1 MGTIS
6 RNFSWSEFE
15 ATKPE
20 NAAKLAKMG
29 VRNVISTFEV
39 RDAILAL
46 VRKVLQPLR
55 DVYQKPMTVNSG
67 YRCKELNRIVG
78 GVATSQHVKGEAAD
92 IHTGSQ
98 VETYRLAHLAKSTPE
113 IWNEIDQMVLYPGFI
128 HFSHKRVGVQRKQLI
143 FDQSYTGRRVGI

>member
-15 ATKPE
+15 HTEHEAE
-20 NAAKLAKMG
+20 LARMG
-29 VRNVISTFEV
+29 KRNVISTFEV
-39 RDAILAL
+39 RDSVLAL

-67 YRCKELNRIVG
+67 YRCPELNRIVG

-92 IHTGSQ
+92 IHTGNQ
-98 VETYRLAHLAKSTPE
+98 TETYRLAHLAKSTPE
-113 IWNEIDQMVLYPGFI
+113 IWEQVDQMILYPTFI

>member
-15 ATKPE
+15 STKPE

-29 VRNVISTFEV
+29 KRNVISTFEV

-55 DVYQKPMTVNSG
+55 DLYQKPMKVNSG
-67 YRCKELNRIVG
+67 YRCKELNEIVG

-113 IWNEIDQMVLYPGFI
+113 IWNEIDQMILYPTFV
-128 HFSHKRVGVQRKQLI
+128 HFSHKRVGTQRHQLL
-143 FDQSYTGRRVGI
+143 FNKSYTGRRLGI

>member
-6 RNFSWSEFE
+6 RNFDWAEFE

-29 VRNVISTFEV
+29 KRNVISTFEV

-67 YRCKELNRIVG
+67 YRCKELNEIVG
-78 GVATSQHVKGEAAD
+78 GVPSSQHVKGEAAD

-98 VETYRLAHLAKSTPE
+98 TETFRLAHIAKSTPE
-113 IWNEIDQMVLYPGFI
+113 IWEEIDQMILYPTFI
-128 HFSHKRVGVQRKQLI
+128 HFSHKRLGAQRHQLL
-143 FDQSYTGRRVGI
+143 FNKSYKGRRLGI

>member
-6 RNFSWSEFE
+6 KNFSWSEFE
-15 ATKPE
+15 HTKPE
-20 NAAKLAKMG
+20 NAAKLAKLG
-29 VRNVISTFEV
+29 IRNVISTFEV
-39 RDAILAL
+39 RDSILAL

-67 YRCKELNRIVG
+67 YRCPELNRIVG

-98 VETYRLAHLAKSTPE
+98 TESFRLAHLAKSTPE
-113 IWNEIDQMVLYPGFI
+113 IWNEIDQMILYPTFVHI
-128 HFSHKRVGVQRKQLI
+128 SHKRVGTQRHQLL
-143 FDQSYTGRRVGI
+143 FDETYKGRKYGI

>member
-6 RNFSWSEFE
+6 RSFSWAEFE
-15 ATKPE
+15 ATNPE

-29 VRNVISTFEV
+29 KRNVISTFEV

-67 YRCKELNRIVG
+67 YRCKELNEIVG
-78 GVATSQHVKGEAAD
+78 GVPSSQHVKGEAAD

-98 VETYRLAHLAKSTPE
+98 TETFRLAHLAKSTPE
-113 IWNEIDQMVLYPGFI
+113 IWEEIDQMILYPTFI
-128 HFSHKRVGVQRKQLI
+128 HFSHKRVGAQRHQLL
-143 FDQSYTGRRVGI
+143 FNKSYKGRRVGI